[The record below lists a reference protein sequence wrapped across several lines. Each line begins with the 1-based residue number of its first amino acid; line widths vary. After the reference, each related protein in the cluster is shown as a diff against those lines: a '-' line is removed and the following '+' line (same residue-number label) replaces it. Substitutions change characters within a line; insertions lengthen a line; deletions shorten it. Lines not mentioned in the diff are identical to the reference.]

1 VEAHPI
7 YSIAI
12 PLKNRLL
19 RRFRAHTRGMS
30 IQIADAAM
38 SRKETTRL
46 VVTISAIVIT
56 LDLGLLLTL
65 SWFWRIRL
73 GGEAS

>member
-7 YSIAI
+7 NSIAI

-19 RRFRAHTRGMS
+19 RRLRAHTHGMS
-30 IQIADAAM
+30 IQITGTAV

-46 VVTISAIVIT
+46 VMTISAAVIT
-56 LDLGLLLTL
+56 LDPGLLLTL
-65 SWFWRIRL
+65 NWFWRIRL
-73 GGEAS
+73 GGEAC